1 MSRIVRTSEPN
12 VFFHEDAGYLFPPKQ
27 SNLAPVLLIARC
39 GTLGLRANGTLV
51 RLHRPEE
58 WSAGM
63 HGMYGE
69 WSEIEMNFRGLT
81 WDEDRT
87 KTLLEQTESM
97 LLLPEKSLSQETLA
111 IACLVWA
118 QAHIVSLMPFKKAQL
133 RIEELQEAIED
144 VKKKN
149 INLKAALTKSK
160 NS

>member
-1 MSRIVRTSEPN
+1 
-12 VFFHEDAGYLFPPKQ
+12 
-27 SNLAPVLLIARC
+27 
-39 GTLGLRANGTLV
+39 
-51 RLHRPEE
+51 
-58 WSAGM
+58 
-63 HGMYGE
+63 
-69 WSEIEMNFRGLT
+69 MNCRGLT

-118 QAHIVSLMPFKKAQL
+118 QAHIVSLMPYKKAQL

-144 VKKKN
+144 VKKENSK
-149 INLKAALTKSK
+149 LKAALTKSK

>member
-1 MSRIVRTSEPN
+1 MSRIVRTNEPD
-12 VFFHEDAGYLFPPKQ
+12 VFFHEDAGYLIPPKQ
-27 SNLAPVLLIARC
+27 SNLAPVLLIARS

-63 HGMYGE
+63 SGMYGE
-69 WSEIEMNFRGLT
+69 WSEVDTKCRSLT
-81 WDEDRT
+81 WDET
-87 KTLLEQTESM
+87 ATLLEHTETM
-97 LLLPEKSLSQETLA
+97 LLLPDKSLSLETLP

-118 QAHIVSLMPFKKAQL
+118 QAHIVSLMPYKKAQL

-144 VKKKN
+144 VKKENSK
-149 INLKAALTKSK
+149 LKAALTKSK